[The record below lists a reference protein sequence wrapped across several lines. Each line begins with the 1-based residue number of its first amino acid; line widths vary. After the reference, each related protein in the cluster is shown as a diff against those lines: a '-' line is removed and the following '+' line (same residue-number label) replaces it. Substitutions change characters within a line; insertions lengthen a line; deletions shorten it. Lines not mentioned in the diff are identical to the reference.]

1 MLAMTT
7 HCNQSVFLC
16 EAGCCNFNDLKKLD
30 KDFPTIMERIKYGGV
45 CDMHAWVRA
54 FEALCHVSDKKP
66 FEKTRVPKKDPVRV
80 SREKNRQDRF

>member
-1 MLAMTT
+1 
-7 HCNQSVFLC
+7 
-16 EAGCCNFNDLKKLD
+16 
-30 KDFPTIMERIKYGGV
+30 MERIKYGGV

-80 SREKNRQDRF
+80 SREKNR